1 MRICLYIKY
10 IQTDYSIIGILSSQ
24 AIFKRRLSSNIDTE
38 VEYEPTELE
47 IAGFIWVIK
56 RIYYIIKAAKY
67 RNPIF
72 TDYITNI
79 FIIER
84 IILTSINRNKLILK
98 FFKVSVH
105 LLSVSLKIKYRFR
118 GDCVILE
125 ILLRMSSDSGIEK
138 L

>member
-47 IAGFIWVIK
+47 IIGFIWFIK